1 MAVGWPMGRF
11 GSRFGRAKAHRESL
25 SCDQGTPLRTGSI
38 TSYSTRTWGER
49 IMCTFPPSARNLI
62 SRWADGPDSTPL
74 IRRMQKM
81 QDGRERGIVRA
92 NRCSCVLSF
101 SGSDL
106 RRARQPYAVLKE
118 RMTNPSGIFAV
129 VLAAVCK
136 ERFFAPLVAAGC
148 ED

>member
-1 MAVGWPMGRF
+1 MAAGWPMGRF
-11 GSRFGRAKAHRESL
+11 GNGFGRAKAHRESF
-25 SCDQGTPLRTGSI
+25 SCDYGMPLCTGSI

-49 IMCTFPPSARNLI
+49 IICTFPPSVRNLV
-62 SRWADGPDSTPL
+62 SRGVDGPDSTPL
-74 IRRMQKM
+74 IRRMRKM
-81 QDGRERGIVRA
+81 QEGQERGIVRT
-92 NRCSCVLSF
+92 NRCSCVLPF

-106 RRARQPYAVLKE
+106 RRARQSYAMLKE

-129 VLAAVCK
+129 VLAVVCQ